1 MAELF
6 DMKNCGAI
14 AFGDYN
20 KSQDNA
26 NLLKIALQYVQDF
39 DGLVIAF
46 PKTKKIKEMVSL
58 MKDWF
63 NSTRP
68 QGIQI

>member
-1 MAELF
+1 LTKGSEGRDMAELF

-26 NLLKIALQYVQDF
+26 NF
-39 DGLVIAF
+39 
-46 PKTKKIKEMVSL
+46 
-58 MKDWF
+58 
-63 NSTRP
+63 
-68 QGIQI
+68 